1 MTWCH
6 KRLSLKTI
14 PNSEWSSFKNL
25 VKLSCEELSYY
36 YDYTSKMI
44 RMGKILKMRT
54 GTSCFTYLA
63 SLWWKNKIQKVNL
76 RKLGWSLG
84 RNLFKKAK
92 KFQITVSQKFSVPRK
107 VSIIKFSPLPT
118 FVKEIIAQSTPRAKI
133 RLEFWYCTF
142 FVFTVL
148 NFPHF
153 WRATL

>member
-36 YDYTSKMI
+36 YDCTSKMI

-92 KFQITVSQKFSVPRK
+92 KIPNNGFTEFLGYSKSFYNQIFTLANFCKGDY
-107 VSIIKFSPLPT
+107 SPINT
-118 FVKEIIAQSTPRAKI
+118 
-133 RLEFWYCTF
+133 
-142 FVFTVL
+142 
-148 NFPHF
+148 
-153 WRATL
+153 